1 MRGLHRFLTELQS
14 AASPEAE
21 DACVRRELAHIR
33 AKLQTSP
40 KLDGYQR
47 RKYLAKLVFM
57 HIQGY
62 RVDVG
67 LIEAVSLTASLRDSE
82 KQMVGASVL
91 TLGISRSDVA
101 LRTLGHASAGD

>member
-1 MRGLHRFLTELQS
+1 MRGLHQFLTELQ
-14 AASPEAE
+14 AATSPEAE

-33 AKLQTSP
+33 AKLQGSP

-62 RVDVG
+62 RVD
-67 LIEAVSLTASLRDSE
+67 LSLMEAVSLTASMRDSE
-82 KQMVGASVL
+82 KQMVRVFVL
-91 TLGISRSDVA
+91 TRRGIS
-101 LRTLGHASAGD
+101 L